1 MAVIHQ
7 PAGKVIAITGA
18 GRGIGRATAQ
28 ALLRRGAKVAIGDI
42 DAEIA
47 RATAKELGQSCSA
60 FALDVT
66 DRASV
71 DRFVDQVEA
80 EVGPID
86 VFINNAGIMPT
97 VRFLEES
104 DESIERQFAINV
116 FGVMHGMRAVIPRM
130 LARSGG
136 HVINV
141 ASTAGKFGV
150 PGVSTYCATK
160 HAVVGLSNSMRAE
173 LRDTPVDLS
182 VVMPVIVRTE
192 LTDGVADTRGVK
204 TLQPEDVAA
213 SIVEAIETRR
223 YEVWCPRSVHA
234 IYRTTTLLP
243 LRAND
248 MFTRVT
254 KAERAMLD
262 AIDNP
267 QRKAYLDRIN
277 EARQL
282 PRETGTRS

>member
-1 MAVIHQ
+1 MAVVHQ
-7 PAGKVIAITGA
+7 PAGIVVAITGG
-18 GRGIGRATAQ
+18 GRGIGRATAA
-28 ALLRRGAKVAIGDI
+28 ALVRRGAKVAIGDI
-42 DAEIA
+42 DLDAA
-47 RATAKELGQSCSA
+47 MSTAQELGPACSG

-71 DRFVDQVEA
+71 DRFVDRVEA
-80 EVGPID
+80 EVGPIG
-86 VFINNAGIMPT
+86 VFVNNAGIMPT

-104 DESIERQFAINV
+104 DASIERQFAINV

-130 LARSGG
+130 LARGDG
-136 HVINV
+136 HMINV

-173 LRDTPVDLS
+173 LRDTAVDLS

-204 TLQPEDVAA
+204 ALQPEDVAA

-223 YEVWCPRSVHA
+223 FEVWCPRSVHA
-234 IYRTTTLLP
+234 MYRATTLLP
-243 LRAND
+243 LRASD
-248 MFTRVT
+248 LFAKVT

-267 QRKAYLDRIN
+267 ERQGYLDRIS
-277 EARQL
+277 ESPQL
-282 PRETGTRS
+282 PRDTGTGT